1 MLRTGNHVESAG
13 FYEDLG
19 FTFNYERK
27 AATGSEFIRARS
39 QPFRGGATVVTGQ
52 PMSPSSERFRQPY
65 AVTGSRHAII
75 SRSVEARS
83 TEHALL

>member
-1 MLRTGNHVESAG
+1 
-13 FYEDLG
+13 
-19 FTFNYERK
+19 
-27 AATGSEFIRARS
+27 
-39 QPFRGGATVVTGQ
+39 VVTGQ